1 VAKAAKKMPSQ
12 TRGRAAGTSKNEL
25 GSTFSSILAAFFDL
39 TTRHFL
45 KLATAGTLTTTETDT
60 TTQTTTNNKQ
70 QQPGKWEAQQT
81 INQSTN
87 DPISGDCLPD
97 CSPITCTMLLL
108 GLRRLK

>member
-12 TRGRAAGTSKNEL
+12 TSGRAAGTSKNEL

-60 TTQTTTNNKQ
+60 TTQTTT
-70 QQPGKWEAQQT
+70 PGKVGGAT
-81 INQSTN
+81 KKQSTN

-97 CSPITCTMLLL
+97 CSSPITHSISCILP
-108 GLRRLK
+108 